1 MMNFKEIENKLKK
14 YDSMHLL
21 KYYDELSNDEKN
33 NLLSELENI
42 DFEFLNS
49 LYRKSDNP
57 DDINKKI
64 EEIPYVSSCDI
75 SREEKEKYINIG
87 IEAIKNN
94 KIAVCQMAGG
104 QGTRLG
110 CSGPKGKFIV
120 NLKAPKSI
128 FEIFADKLKE
138 TYTNYGVKVKWYVM
152 TSKNND
158 SETKSFFED
167 NDYFGYG
174 KENIKFFVQGEMP
187 LLNLNGKV
195 VLSEK
200 GKLLTAANGN
210 GGIYEALHK
219 KGILEELKKNNITY
233 LGIGNVDN
241 ILLDILDPLFIGMMV
256 ARDEELGIKT
266 VTKTSPE
273 EKVGVICKLNGKP
286 GVVEYTEITDE
297 MANLRDEAGR
307 LVFGEAYYGL
317 AVFKVELLE
326 KIVEGLSYHVNI
338 KKNSYLDESGN
349 MVEPASPNTY
359 KFEMFIFE
367 GFNYAKNMLAL
378 SVKREENFAPIK
390 NKDGVDSPETAIK
403 LYNDYYKL

>member
-1 MMNFKEIENKLKK
+1 MKDFNEIQNKLKE

-33 NLLSELENI
+33 NLLLELENI
-42 DFEFLNS
+42 DFDLLKS
-49 LYRKSDNP
+49 LYAKRDKP
-57 DDINKKI
+57 DDVSKKI
-64 EEIPYVSSCDI
+64 EKIPYI
-75 SREEKEKYINIG
+75 SKDNITEEEKEKYTNIG
-87 IEAIKNN
+87 IEAIKKN

-120 NLKAPKSI
+120 NLKTPKSI

-138 TYTNYGVKVKWYVM
+138 TYINYGIKVKWYIM

-158 SETKSFFED
+158 AETKSFFED
-167 NDYFGYG
+167 NNYFGYG
-174 KENIKFFVQGEMP
+174 KENIRFFVQGEMP

-200 GKLLTAANGN
+200 GKILTAANGN
-210 GGIYEALHK
+210 GGIYEALHRE
-219 KGILEELKKNNITY
+219 GILQELKENNITY

-241 ILLDILDPLFIGMMV
+241 ILLDILDPLFIGMMI
-256 ARDEELGIKT
+256 ARNEELGIKT

-273 EKVGVICKLNGKP
+273 ERVGVICKLNGKP
-286 GVVEYTEITDE
+286 GVIEYTEITDE
-297 MANLRDEAGR
+297 MANLRDENGN
-307 LVFGEAYYGL
+307 LIFGEAYFGL
-317 AVFKVELLE
+317 AMFKVELLE

-338 KKNSYLDESGN
+338 KKNSYLDENGDR
-349 MVEPASPNTY
+349 VESETPNAY
-359 KFEMFIFE
+359 KFEMLIFE
-367 GFNYAKNMLAL
+367 GFNYAKNMLVL

-390 NKDGVDSPETAIK
+390 NKEGVDSPETAIK
-403 LYNDYYKL
+403 LYNEYYKL